1 MRHLAPPTSWAWL
14 IVILGWALLIVGFG
28 LLAWESWG
36 CAAARCS
43 PLALSGD
50 GRSTPAVAFRPCP
63 PPRLLAV
70 PCP

>member
-1 MRHLAPPTSWAWL
+1 MKPSPEAVLAFVMGFCLALLVFAAGCAWL
-14 IVILGWALLIVGFG
+14 P
-28 LLAWESWG
+28 
-36 CAAARCS
+36 CS

-50 GRSTPAVAFRPCP
+50 GRCTPAVAFRPCP